1 MRTLTKSLTVLLLL
15 TLCLGVTL
23 FAAEP
28 FRDPKL
34 PLEERV
40 NNLVSLLTLEEKIRF
55 LSQGVPAI
63 ERLGIK
69 SFTNFTEGLHGLGWA
84 GGGTI
89 TATQF
94 PQDIG
99 LASTWDPE
107 LLRQMG
113 DAIGYEGRIYNVKT
127 DGKRVGLALRAPMV
141 DLGRE
146 PRWGRNEESYGEDPF
161 LTGTLAVGIVRGLQG
176 DNPKYIQMASTLKHF
191 VANNNEVRRT
201 SSNSVM
207 DERDLREYYLVPFQ
221 KAITEAHAQS
231 FMVAYNVLNGAPCT
245 AHPILRSIVMKDW
258 GFDGMICTDAGG
270 MPNLMRSQKVV
281 ASLPEAAAMAIKAGV
296 TVFLDQHFAP
306 TQEALDKKLLTEAD
320 IVDRVKGNIRMR
332 MRLGEFDPPALVPFS
347 KITGKEEPWYGL
359 KHKTLART
367 VTQKSIVL
375 LKNDKNLL
383 PLNKLT
389 IKSIA
394 VIGLG
399 AIEVVPDW
407 YAGAAPYSV
416 SAIEGIKAKVGPT
429 VRVRWVRDN
438 KDNSMASNAA
448 AESDAAIVF
457 VGNNP
462 TCGGGFGGRGC
473 LPSEGKEGIDRQEID
488 LPKEQVDL
496 VARIVRANP
505 KTIVVLKASFPYALN
520 QLQAAVAPPAPANQQ
535 PQQGG
540 RGNASNQPQGGV
552 PAIVYMA
559 HSSQEEGNALAD
571 VLFGDF
577 NPGGRLA
584 QTWVKSVKDL
594 PEMLDYNIRK
604 SGRTYMYFKG
614 EPLYPFGYGLSYTTF
629 KYSNLRTS
637 APAVSGKGQVTVSL
651 TLQNSGTRLG
661 DEVVQL
667 YVQHVGSAVERP
679 IKQLRGFKRVTLKP
693 GEIQTV
699 QIPLKGADLAYW
711 DETKQSWTVEKDKV
725 KVMVGAS
732 SADIRLD
739 QTIDVTD

>member
-1 MRTLTKSLTVLLLL
+1 MRTPTKSFAALLLA
-15 TLCLGVTL
+15 LCLGGPL

-40 NNLVSLLTLEEKIRF
+40 NNLVSLMTLDEKISF
-55 LSQGVPAI
+55 LGQMTPAI
-63 ERLGIK
+63 DRLGIK

-84 GGGTI
+84 GGGSI
-89 TATQF
+89 TSTQF

-99 LASTWDPE
+99 MASTWDPE

-113 DAIGYEGRIYNVKT
+113 AAVGYETRVYNVKA
-127 DGKRVGLALRAPMV
+127 DRMRVGLAIRAPMV
-141 DLGRE
+141 DMGRE

-161 LTGTLAVGIVRGLQG
+161 LSGTLAVGIVRGLQG
-176 DNPKYIQMASTLKHF
+176 DNPKYIQVASTLKHF
-191 VANNNEVRRT
+191 VANNNEAART
-201 SSNSVM
+201 RSNSVM

-245 AHPILRSIVMKDW
+245 AHPILRSIVMKEW

-270 MPNLMRSQKVV
+270 MPNLMRSQMVV
-281 ASLPEAAAMAIKAGV
+281 ASMPEAAAMAIKAGV
-296 TVFLDQHFAP
+296 SVFLDQHTAP
-306 TQEALDKKLLTEAD
+306 TKEALDKGLLTEAD

-347 KITGKEEPWYGL
+347 TITGKEEPWYGL

-394 VIGLG
+394 VIGVN
-399 AIEVVPDW
+399 ATEVIPDW
-407 YAGAAPYSV
+407 YAGTLPYAV
-416 SAIEGIKAKVGPT
+416 TPLEGIKAKVAPT
-429 VRVRWVRDN
+429 VHVRWVRDN
-438 KDNSMASNAA
+438 KDNSMASNVA

-496 VARIVRANP
+496 VTRIIKANP
-505 KTIVVLKASFPYALN
+505 KTIVVLKASFPYAIN
-520 QLQAAVAPPAPANQQ
+520 QLQEAA
-535 PQQGG
+535 
-540 RGNASNQPQGGV
+540 

-594 PEMLDYNIRK
+594 PEMLDYNIRN
-604 SGRTYMYFKG
+604 GRTYMWFKG

-637 APAVSGKGQVTVSL
+637 ATAVSGKGQVTVSV
-651 TLQNSGTRLG
+651 TLQNAGTRLG
-661 DEVVQL
+661 DEVVQM
-667 YVQHVGSAVERP
+667 YVQHVGSSVERP

-699 QIPLKGADLAYW
+699 QIPLKGPDLAYW
-711 DETKQSWTVEKDKV
+711 DIAKQSWIVEKDKV
-725 KVMVGAS
+725 KIMVGAS